1 MKTITCIANYKD
13 GDSIQGFYLC
23 VEKHLR
29 HTRSGDLFLD
39 LQLRDRTGS
48 INGKIWDN
56 VDKLNEKFNAGD
68 PVAVSGNV
76 DSFKERPQ
84 LIVKKINRASVQYY
98 GRYGYDPSLIV
109 PASSKN
115 PNDMW
120 KVITKIIRSIKS
132 NPLRKLVS
140 MIYRENKDILLVH
153 PASVKMHHNYRS
165 GFIEHVLSM
174 AEIADQL
181 AVHYQLDRDLLI
193 AGVFLHDIGKI
204 IEISS
209 DLEAEYTDEGNFIGH
224 IVISRDIVR
233 SAAKK
238 ITNFP
243 EDVQI
248 KLEHMGLYAYTIEAL
263 DWFVGNSP
271 GTYEILEGLEQLRFL
286 EHGWKIATVPVAP
299 PEHALSG
306 IDTAADLALAEEAIA
321 KLGDPYPA

>member
-1 MKTITCIANYKD
+1 MKTITCIANFKD

-39 LQLRDRTGS
+39 LHLRDKTGS
-48 INGKIWDN
+48 INAKIWDN

-68 PVAVSGNV
+68 PVAISGNV
-76 DSFKERPQ
+76 DSFREKPQ
-84 LIVKKINRASVQYY
+84 LIIKKINRASVQYY

-120 KVITKIIRSIKS
+120 KAITKIIRSIKS

-140 MIYRENKDILLVH
+140 MIYRENKEILLIH
-153 PASVKMHHNYRS
+153 PSSVKTHHNYRS

-181 AVHYQLDRDLLI
+181 VVHYQLDRDLLI

-209 DLEAEYTDEGNFIGH
+209 DFEAGYTDEGNFIGH
-224 IVISRDIVR
+224 IVIGRDIMR

-238 ITNFP
+238 IKNFP
-243 EDVQI
+243 EDIQI
-248 KLEHMGLYAYTIEAL
+248 KLEHMILSYRGEYELQSLKKPKIREAL
-263 DWFVGNSP
+263 LLHLIDNMDAKMN
-271 GTYEILEGLEQLRFL
+271 LFL
-286 EHGWKIATVPVAP
+286 
-299 PEHALSG
+299 
-306 IDTAADLALAEEAIA
+306 LALEESAED
-321 KLGDPYPA
+321 GDWTDRHNYFHIPLYKGKNETK

>member
-1 MKTITCIANYKD
+1 M
-13 GDSIQGFYLC
+13 
-23 VEKHLR
+23 
-29 HTRSGDLFLD
+29 
-39 LQLRDRTGS
+39 
-48 INGKIWDN
+48 
-56 VDKLNEKFNAGD
+56 DKLNEKFNAGD

-224 IVISRDIVR
+224 IVIGRDIVR

-248 KLEHMGLYAYTIEAL
+248 KLEHMILSHQGKYEWKSPKKPKIREAL
-263 DWFVGNSP
+263 
-271 GTYEILEGLEQLRFL
+271 LLHL
-286 EHGWKIATVPVAP
+286 
-299 PEHALSG
+299 
-306 IDTAADLALAEEAIA
+306 IDNMDAKMNLFALALEESAED
-321 KLGDPYPA
+321 GDWTDRHNYFRIPLYKGDNETK

>member
-1 MKTITCIANYKD
+1 MKTITCIENFKD
-13 GDSIQGFYLC
+13 GDLIQGFYLC

-48 INGKIWDN
+48 INGKIWNN
-56 VDKLNEKFNAGD
+56 VEKLNKKFNAGD

-120 KVITKIIRSIKS
+120 KAITKIIRSIKS
-132 NPLRKLVS
+132 TPLQKLVG
-140 MIYRENKDILLVH
+140 MIYHENKEILLVH
-153 PASVKMHHNYRS
+153 PASVKMNHNYRS

-181 AVHYQLDRDLLI
+181 VVHYKLNRDLLI

-209 DLEAEYTDEGNFIGH
+209 DLEAEYTDKGNFIGY
-224 IVISRDIVR
+224 IVIGRDIIR

-238 ITNFP
+238 IKNFP
-243 EDVQI
+243 EDIQL
-248 KLEHMGLYAYTIEAL
+248 KLEHMILSHQGKYELQSPKKPKIREAL
-263 DWFVGNSP
+263 
-271 GTYEILEGLEQLRFL
+271 LLHL
-286 EHGWKIATVPVAP
+286 
-299 PEHALSG
+299 
-306 IDTAADLALAEEAIA
+306 IDNMDAKMNLFALALEKSAEG
-321 KLGDPYPA
+321 GDWTDRHNYFRIPLYKGDNETK